1 MSVRERFRS
10 LNSLIMALRSENGEF
25 RLCKRL
31 SLRRIKM
38 QGSSLPDCREF
49 EVLREVAV
57 PPVRKEAPL
66 KEEPLLEA
74 AISAQDTCLD
84 AGGPG
89 CLRADA
95 RGAGGD
101 LKKDAVGDLL
111 VGVSSELI
119 SRIGA

>member
-1 MSVRERFRS
+1 MP
-10 LNSLIMALRSENGEF
+10 G
-25 RLCKRL
+25 CK
-31 SLRRIKM
+31 
-38 QGSSLPDCREF
+38 GF

-57 PPVRKEAPL
+57 PPVRREALP
-66 KEEPLLEA
+66 KEEPLFEA
-74 AISAQDTCLD
+74 ATSAQDTCLD

-101 LKKDAVGDLL
+101 LEEDAAGDLS
-111 VGVSSELI
+111 VWVSSELI